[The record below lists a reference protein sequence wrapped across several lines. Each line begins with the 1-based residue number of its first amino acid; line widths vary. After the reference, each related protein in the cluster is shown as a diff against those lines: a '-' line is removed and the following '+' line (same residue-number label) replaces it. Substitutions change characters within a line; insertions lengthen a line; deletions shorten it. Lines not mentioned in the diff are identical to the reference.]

1 MYDIIIIGGGIAGMY
16 SLYQLHKRSPT
27 LKVLLIEKESY
38 LGGRVLTYKD
48 KFMTVEEGA
57 GRISGSQPHI
67 MALIKEL
74 GLNSKLLK
82 IESTAV
88 FSPADGTSSIESSMG
103 DAPKQKSNFVV
114 DPSEDVTGRVPLK
127 IFKGINVLEPI
138 YENLLDIGFGPKT
151 LPNVGL
157 ILKLV
162 IASKTYSKKTLQ
174 KQTLESFANKIL
186 TKEQVEYI
194 KRSFGYYSE
203 LVIMNA
209 YDAIKLL
216 NELGPNN
223 QFYSLEG
230 GLSQILEKM
239 EEKVSKNSNIKILKG
254 KEVINIIHNPQKD
267 DNFEIHV
274 ENRTNP
280 FHSKKCV
287 CALPKP
293 ALLKFRIFNP
303 IKTVLNKVECGTLCR
318 IYSKFDP
325 NPQGKIWFKDLPK
338 MTTDNELRMIIPY
351 DTKKGIIMISYSD
364 NKYADFW
371 KKIYDKKGMNEVN
384 KVLQEKIEESTGIK
398 IPIPH
403 DTHLF
408 YWGCGVGYWGVG
420 ADSAEVSKK
429 MIQPFPNMEMY
440 VCGENYSENGQQW
453 IEGALE
459 TSKTVVYKI
468 QEN

>member
-1 MYDIIIIGGGIAGMY
+1 MYDIIIIGGGIAGVY
-16 SLYQLHKRSPT
+16 SLYQLHKKSPHLT
-27 LKVLLIEKESY
+27 ILLIEKETY

-74 GLNSKLLK
+74 GLNSKLSE

-88 FSPADGTSSIESSMG
+88 FSPADGTASTESSMG
-103 DAPKQKSNFVV
+103 DAPKQKQKS
-114 DPSEDVTGRVPLK
+114 
-127 IFKGINVLEPI
+127 IINALEPI
-138 YENLLDIGFGPKT
+138 YENLLDIGFGPRT

-162 IASKTYSKKTLQ
+162 IASKTYSRKTLQ
-174 KQTLESFANKIL
+174 KQTLETFANKIL

-223 QFYSLEG
+223 QFYSLQG

-239 EEKVSKNSNIKILKG
+239 EEKVLKNPNIKILKG
-254 KEVINIIHNPQKD
+254 KKVKNIIHIS
-267 DNFEIHV
+267 DNFEIYV
-274 ENRTNP
+274 ENRTKP
-280 FHSKKCV
+280 FYSKKCI

-293 ALLKFRIFNP
+293 ALEKLHIFSP
-303 IKTVLNKVECGTLCR
+303 IKPMLNKVECGTLCR

-325 NPQGKIWFKDLPK
+325 NPQGKMWFKDLPK

-351 DTKKGIIMISYSD
+351 NAKTGVIMISYSD

-371 KKIYDKKGMNEVN
+371 KKIYDKKGTSEVN
-384 KVLQEKIEESTGIK
+384 KVLQEKVLETTGIK
-398 IPIPH
+398 IPVPY

-408 YWGCGVGYWGVG
+408 YWSCGVGYWGVG
-420 ADSAEVSKK
+420 ADSQEISKK

-459 TSKTVVYKI
+459 TSKTVVDKI
-468 QEN
+468 RGTNGSP

>member
-16 SLYQLHKRSPT
+16 SLYQLHKKSPNLT
-27 LKVLLIEKESY
+27 ILLIEKESY

-74 GLNSKLLK
+74 GLHSKLSK

-88 FSPADGTSSIESSMG
+88 FSPADGSASIESSMG
-103 DAPKQKSNFVV
+103 DAPKQKQRS
-114 DPSEDVTGRVPLK
+114 
-127 IFKGINVLEPI
+127 IINALEPI
-138 YENLLDIGFGPKT
+138 YENLLDIGFGPRT

-162 IASKTYSKKTLQ
+162 IASKTYSKKSLQ
-174 KQTLESFANKIL
+174 KQTLETFAHKIL

-194 KRSFGYYSE
+194 KRTFGYYSE

-223 QFYSLEG
+223 QFYSLQG

-239 EEKVSKNSNIKILKG
+239 EEKVLKNPNIKIMKG
-254 KEVINIIHNPQKD
+254 KEVTNIIHIQNQNKEH
-267 DNFEIHV
+267 FEIHL
-274 ENRTNP
+274 ENKITP
-280 FHSKKCV
+280 FHTKKCI
-287 CALPKP
+287 CALPKQ

-303 IKTVLNKVECGTLCR
+303 IKPILNKVECGTLCR
-318 IYSKFDP
+318 IYSKFEP
-325 NPQGKIWFKDLPK
+325 NSDGKVWFKDLPK

-351 DTKKGIIMISYSD
+351 NAKTGVIMISYSD
-364 NKYADFW
+364 NIYADFW
-371 KKIYDKKGMNEVN
+371 KRIYNKKGIKEVN
-384 KVLQEKIEESTGIK
+384 KVLQEKIHESTGIE
-398 IPIPH
+398 IPMPKH
-403 DTHLF
+403 TQVF

-420 ADSAEVSKK
+420 ADSAEISKK
-429 MIQPFPNMEMY
+429 MIQPIPSMQLF

-459 TSKTVVYKI
+459 TSKKVISMVLC
-468 QEN
+468 